1 MVHFKKLLVKDQFS
15 NFSFNVVKIIL
26 KPIVLSKE
34 NKFWVLRMLFSYKH
48 SLLCLAISFEVG
60 AFFIAFVNGEIS
72 NYIYVSNTKCSHL
85 FTLIITKVLNTVKG
99 KKYLSLHCEKNK
111 KRGRAWPILNQISI
125 RKVFYFRCCTGILNA
140 NYQFKHYDENIHS

>member
-1 MVHFKKLLVKDQFS
+1 MRQPRPLFRLFLVFS
-15 NFSFNVVKIIL
+15 NKQYIFTTNQCEKMSWPSSIWHQDSNPWPLNFQ
-26 KPIVLSKE
+26 PT
-34 NKFWVLRMLFSYKH
+34 
-48 SLLCLAISFEVG
+48 LAIYFEVG

-72 NYIYVSNTKCSHL
+72 NDLYVSNTKCSHL

-99 KKYLSLHCEKNK
+99 KNYLSLHCEKNK